1 MFKRIAKEQQRFVSS
16 IQRGEEFSL
25 ALDLA
30 LLNLASLRDIPLGE
44 LLEKDNLKRLA
55 ENLAHASKYRDE
67 TTKLNMHA
75 ECSVFSL
82 NHFQTFRLLV
92 SARLNQG
99 LEIPM
104 NLNTFGCAH
113 IMSLN
118 SDVRYLSWGV
128 KVRTIP
134 SEVFWEA
141 SDYLND
147 YKERARGRLSN
158 AYPDGMVPFRKIG
171 NTNGNQS
178 VEEFCKLFND
188 PFTYWVPPRG

>member
-16 IQRGEEFSL
+16 IQRTEEFSV

-30 LLNLASLRDIPLGE
+30 LLNLVSLKDIPIEE
-44 LLEKDNLKRLA
+44 LLEPDNLKLVA
-55 ENLAHASKYRDE
+55 ENLSHTSKYRDE

-82 NHFQTFRLLV
+82 NHFQTFGLLV
-92 SARLNQG
+92 SARLAQG

-104 NLNTFGCAH
+104 NLNMFGCAH
-113 IMSLN
+113 VTSLN

-128 KVRTIP
+128 KAGTIP

-141 SDYLND
+141 SDYLED
-147 YKERARGRLSN
+147 YKRRARERLSK
-158 AYPDGMVPFRKIG
+158 AYPDDQVPFKKIG
-171 NTNGNQS
+171 QVDGGQS
-178 VEEFCKLFND
+178 VAEFCKLFDD
-188 PFTYWVPPRG
+188 PFSYWVPPRQ

>member
-16 IQRGEEFSL
+16 IQRGEEFSV

-30 LLNLASLRDIPLGE
+30 LLNLVSIKDIPVEE
-44 LLEKDNLKRLA
+44 LLEQENLKRVA
-55 ENLAHASKYRDE
+55 ENLAHTSKYRDE

-82 NHFQTFRLLV
+82 NHFQTFELLV
-92 SARLNQG
+92 SARLAEG

-104 NLNTFGCAH
+104 NLSVFGCAH
-113 IMSLN
+113 ITSLN

-128 KVRTIP
+128 KAGTIP

-141 SDYLND
+141 SDYLEV
-147 YKERARGRLSN
+147 YKERARERLSK
-158 AYPDGMVPFRKIG
+158 AFPDDRVPFKKIG
-171 NTNGNQS
+171 SADGSQS
-178 VEEFCKLFND
+178 VAEFCKLFDD
-188 PFTYWVPPRG
+188 PFSYWVPQRD